1 MLVCCFVPASRRQ
14 FIAFVECPK
23 FRPTNYVV
31 FLKCAELAPLRF
43 VVVRFGSTDDRPFD
57 VVWSFLLF

>member
-1 MLVCCFVPASRRQ
+1 MPASRRQ
-14 FIAFVECPK
+14 FIAFVESHK

-43 VVVRFGSTDDRPFD
+43 VVVRFGSTDVRPFD

>member
-1 MLVCCFVPASRRQ
+1 MYWYSALCLHPDATS
-14 FIAFVECPK
+14 IAFVECPK

-43 VVVRFGSTDDRPFD
+43 VVVNAYGNIFG
-57 VVWSFLLF
+57 

>member
-1 MLVCCFVPASRRQ
+1 MPASRRQ
-14 FIAFVECPK
+14 FTAFVECPK

-31 FLKCAELAPLRF
+31 FVKCAELAPLRF

-57 VVWSFLLF
+57 VVCVTDIE